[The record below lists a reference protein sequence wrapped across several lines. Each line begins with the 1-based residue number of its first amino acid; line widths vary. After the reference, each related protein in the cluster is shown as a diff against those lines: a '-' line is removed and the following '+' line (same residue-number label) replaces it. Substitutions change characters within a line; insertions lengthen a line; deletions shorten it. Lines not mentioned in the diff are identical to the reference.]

1 MNDLDKASQLIK
13 QDDLVVI
20 PTETV
25 YGLAASIYS
34 EDAIKKIF
42 KLKERPFFDPLIV
55 HVSSIEMAHQ
65 LTTNWDKTCEV
76 LAQNFWPGPLTI
88 VIPKNDKISDLITS
102 GLPDVGLR
110 CPDNKLTLELIEKL
124 NTPLAAPSAN
134 KFTKTSPTKASHVT
148 DEFGDNVFILD
159 DGPCS
164 VGIESTVIGIK
175 PEGIQIYRPGSITK
189 TQIESVLKLAGIS
202 LEVNIG
208 ESPVSPGA
216 LKHHYMPN
224 KPITL
229 VTENTVIDESVSAW
243 IVPHDA
249 TIASRELYSKL
260 RDMDKEETDSITIV
274 LKESFKSNEHFSG
287 FLNRLDKAKTVD
299 KYFI

>member
-13 QDDLVVI
+13 NDDLVVI

-34 EDAIKKIF
+34 ETAIKKIF
-42 KLKERPFFDPLIV
+42 KIKERPFFDPLIV
-55 HVSSIEMAHQ
+55 HVSSVEMAKE
-65 LTTNWDKTCEV
+65 LTTNWDETCNV
-76 LAQNFWPGPLTI
+76 LAEKFWPGALTI
-88 VIPKNDKISDLITS
+88 VIPKSDKIIDLITS

-110 CPDNKLTLELIEKL
+110 CPDNKLTLKLIEQL

-134 KFTKTSPTKASHVT
+134 KFTKTSPTLASHVK
-148 DEFGDNVFILD
+148 DEFGDSVFILD

-164 VGIESTVIGIK
+164 LGIESTVIGIK
-175 PEGIQIYRPGSITK
+175 PDGIQIYRPGSITK
-189 TQIESVLKLAGIS
+189 SQIESSLNAAGID
-202 LEVNIG
+202 LKVITG

-216 LKHHYMPN
+216 LKHHYMPK

-229 VTENTVIDESVSAW
+229 VKKTNPTDEFVSTW
-243 IVPHDA
+243 IVPRDA
-249 TIASRELYSKL
+249 VIASRELYSKL
-260 RDMDKEETDSITIV
+260 RDMDKENTNSITIV
-274 LKESFKSNEHFSG
+274 LQESFKGDEKFNG

-299 KYFI
+299 YYFI